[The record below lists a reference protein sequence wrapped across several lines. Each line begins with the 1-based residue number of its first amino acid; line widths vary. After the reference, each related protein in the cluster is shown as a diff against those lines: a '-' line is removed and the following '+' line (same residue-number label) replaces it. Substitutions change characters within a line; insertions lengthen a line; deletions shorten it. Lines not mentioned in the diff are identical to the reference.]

1 MTTVESSSVP
11 TGYVLVEGYPSVE
24 DYVHLRT
31 ASGLTPK
38 TAEQAGAAIRGSWYG
53 VWAAE
58 ASAPTKAV
66 AMGRIIGDGGWY
78 FLVADMATLPE
89 HRRRGLADVI
99 LKKLLARIH
108 SHAAEGSKWSLIIH
122 DIQFRVAGEYI
133 CYLQCIS
140 WWRRRTMNLLTYD
153 VTEAYVTLSADVPG
167 RRLYER
173 NGFKETMPKEMG
185 SK

>member
-108 SHAAEGSKWSLIIH
+108 SHAAEGK
-122 DIQFRVAGEYI
+122 
-133 CYLQCIS
+133 
-140 WWRRRTMNLLTYD
+140 
-153 VTEAYVTLSADVPG
+153 AYVTLSADVPG

-185 SK
+185 MGMVIEVAGQ